1 VTLRCGRALSFP
13 RVENPTPA
21 EAAAVTDRIWP
32 CVVLQWDWLGGKMP
46 ERSHPPVIVS
56 RQPVPVS

>member
-1 VTLRCGRALSFP
+1 
-13 RVENPTPA
+13 VENPTLA

-46 ERSHPPVIVS
+46 ERAQLPVAVV
-56 RQPVPVS
+56 RQPVHAAS